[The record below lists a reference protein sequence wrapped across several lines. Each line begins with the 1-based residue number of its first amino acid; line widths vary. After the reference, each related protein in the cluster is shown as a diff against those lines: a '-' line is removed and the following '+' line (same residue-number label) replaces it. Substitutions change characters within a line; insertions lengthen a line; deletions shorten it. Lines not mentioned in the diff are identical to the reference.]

1 MREGGG
7 TVTLAYCLGWLC
19 TWPKDTQQLCDMV
32 RVTPIFPDSSVWSFL
47 PDDGIRS
54 PAGRCLLT
62 SWGVGEALGV
72 PVPVILEFDTMLW

>member
-1 MREGGG
+1 
-7 TVTLAYCLGWLC
+7 
-19 TWPKDTQQLCDMV
+19 MV
-32 RVTPIFPDSSVWSFL
+32 GVTPIFPDSSVWSFL

-72 PVPVILEFDTMLW
+72 PVPVILEFDTMLWWVSLHIVLYVEADELHRRM